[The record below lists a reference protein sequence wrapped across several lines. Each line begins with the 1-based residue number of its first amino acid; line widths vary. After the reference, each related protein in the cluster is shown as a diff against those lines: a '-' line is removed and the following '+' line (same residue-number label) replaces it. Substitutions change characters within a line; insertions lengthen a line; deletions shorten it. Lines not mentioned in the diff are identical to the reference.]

1 MPNQAPVIITNEEV
15 KKFITETQNMVSDIG
30 STETYYIV
38 SDIFKVNI
46 DTGVMEMIQMEMLPE
61 DLIDRIKNINK
72 QYGN

>member
-1 MPNQAPVIITNEEV
+1 
-15 KKFITETQNMVSDIG
+15 MVSDIG

-38 SDIFKVNI
+38 SDICKVNI